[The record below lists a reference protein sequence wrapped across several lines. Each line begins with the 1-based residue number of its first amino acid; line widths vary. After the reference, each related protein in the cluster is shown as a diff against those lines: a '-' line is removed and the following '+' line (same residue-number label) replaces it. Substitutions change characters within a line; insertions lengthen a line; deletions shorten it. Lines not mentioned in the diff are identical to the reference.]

1 MNMADELENSFGQF
15 TTEAEKYEGMWCVM
29 EMKVAAIKDES
40 FYFLLGMHESILA
53 NGQPISEILLDLEN
67 VVLLREVK
75 DINKNQLKEII
86 SDLEEGIV
94 KIGGKVLKLKNF
106 DRSHFGRSRSHRRGP
121 LDVQCD
127 WPYFWLRASG
137 KSDVIKE
144 EEINVKLN
152 KCGYED
158 LRNACE
164 ENLGFMVGGAYS
176 PHIYLTAPIYILADA
191 QIKENKL
198 IFSVKYHKSVRSEDL
213 SISYGIEGDTQKHST
228 ISFAPNDISSQKDDF
243 YELQKIMD
251 LPPGT
256 KSITFWTYYKD
267 EEIDKYWIPKPIE
280 KIEGINPKWIVI
292 DPLFSRRES
301 GELMGG
307 ERIFE
312 RYLGIETEVLDSNA
326 FELIILNLMSI
337 AGFHVIFTGKRFDS
351 KGIDMLAFSPDS
363 SDIIVMSCTI
373 TNNIR
378 EKIRTL
384 LPQINKLKKQLEN
397 YELIPAIFSPINSND
412 IINSDK
418 TEASEHKVSLLLSQ
432 EIKEIYQAI
441 QTTSVSEIREFVL
454 NYIKS
459 RMLTDV

>member
-1 MNMADELENSFGQF
+1 MNMADELENPFGQF

-29 EMKVAAIKDES
+29 EMKVAAMKDES

-53 NGQPISEILLDLEN
+53 NEQPISEILLDLEN

-106 DRSHFGRSRSHRRGP
+106 DKSYFGRSRSHRRGP
-121 LDVQCD
+121 LDVQWD

-144 EEINVKLN
+144 EEIKVKLN

-158 LRNACE
+158 LWNACE

-198 IFSVKYHKSVRSEDL
+198 IFSVKYHKSVRSEDI
-213 SISYGIEGDTQKHST
+213 SISYGIEGDTPKHSR
-228 ISFAPNDISSQKDDF
+228 ISFAPSDISSQKDDF
-243 YELQKIMD
+243 YELQKIID

-256 KSITFWTYYKD
+256 KSIRFRTYYKD
-267 EEIDKYWIPKPIE
+267 EEIDENWIHKLIE
-280 KIEGINPKWIVI
+280 KIEEINPKWIVI
-292 DPLFSRRES
+292 EPLFSKREG
-301 GELMGG
+301 GELTSGK
-307 ERIFE
+307 RIFE
-312 RYLGIETEVLDSNA
+312 RNIGLETKVPSGDA
-326 FELIILNLMSI
+326 FESAISNLMSV
-337 AGFHVIFTGKRFDS
+337 AGFEVIFAGKGFAAQ
-351 KGIDMLAFSPDS
+351 GIDILAFCYLDVVV
-363 SDIIVMSCTI
+363 ISCTI
-373 TNNIR
+373 GNDIR

-384 LPQINKLKKQLEN
+384 LPQINKLKEQLEN
-397 YELIPAIFSPINSND
+397 YELIPAIFSPSNPED
-412 IINSDK
+412 IIYSDK
-418 TEASEHKVSLLLSQ
+418 MDVHEHKVALLLSH

-441 QTTSVSEIREFVL
+441 QTTSVSKIREFVL

-459 RMLTDV
+459 RMLTEV